1 MSGLRILEMGVGDM
15 LDVIHFMFEEDSHYV
30 SEESVKSRS
39 EFRTAIYDSLYGVE
53 YKYKYNAGKQSGNQ
67 AHMYEDA
74 SDMDYM
80 SDAESQQAFSPS
92 EIKEPMKPPAQTPT
106 KFDFDA
112 DNPFSG
118 VLDAPMN

>member
-1 MSGLRILEMGVGDM
+1 VSDM
-15 LDVIHFMFEEDSHYV
+15 LDVIHFIFEEDSHYV
-30 SEESVKSRS
+30 SEESAKSRS
-39 EFRTAIYDSLYGVE
+39 GFRTSIYSSLYGTE
-53 YKYKYNAGKQSGNQ
+53 YMYKYDSGGKSGNQ

-92 EIKEPMKPPAQTPT
+92 EMKEPMKPPAQAPT